1 MKTFIRVY
9 KIRPIQYL
17 QEAIQFP
24 SHIQGAEIITR
35 ANQRERYCYL
45 PSRFQELIQTA
56 IVSGRI
62 KNGKNF
68 KFLWTEDFFRNFR
81 LGEYA

>member
-1 MKTFIRVY
+1 MRTFIRVY

-24 SHIQGAEIITR
+24 SHIQGSEVRTR

-56 IVSGRI
+56 IVSGSI
-62 KNGKNF
+62 KNGINF
-68 KFLWTEDFFRNFR
+68 NFCYTSNLFFV
-81 LGEYA
+81 